1 MMVDETGELH
11 KSSHLQM
18 IFKIDVLK
26 NFVIFPKNICDGV
39 SFYRAAT
46 LLKRDSE
53 TGVLLMD
60 GVEVN

>member
-1 MMVDETGELH
+1 MTVDETGEVH

-18 IFKIDVLK
+18 IFKIGVLK
-26 NFVIFPKNICDGV
+26 NFVIFTKNICAGV

-46 LLKRDSE
+46 LFKRDSE

-60 GVEVN
+60 GVELN

>member
-1 MMVDETGELH
+1 
-11 KSSHLQM
+11 M
-18 IFKIDVLK
+18 IFKIGVLK
-26 NFVIFPKNICDGV
+26 NFVIFTKNICAGV

-46 LLKRDSE
+46 LFKRDSE